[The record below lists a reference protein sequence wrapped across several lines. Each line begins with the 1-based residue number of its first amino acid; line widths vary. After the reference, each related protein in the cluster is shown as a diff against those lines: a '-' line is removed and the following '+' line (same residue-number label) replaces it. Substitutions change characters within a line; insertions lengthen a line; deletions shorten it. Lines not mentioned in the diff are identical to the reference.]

1 MLSLQ
6 GKRIFTAGFWKV
18 ERNLM
23 EKNASTSEI
32 LTKRR
37 VFEMKKVREMYD
49 FRNMWSHDSK
59 MLLLDI
65 SERKKVNV
73 FYDW

>member
-1 MLSLQ
+1 
-6 GKRIFTAGFWKV
+6 
-18 ERNLM
+18 M

-37 VFEMKKVREMYD
+37 VFEMKKVTEMYD

-73 FYDW
+73 FYD

>member
-1 MLSLQ
+1 
-6 GKRIFTAGFWKV
+6 
-18 ERNLM
+18 M

-49 FRNMWSHDSK
+49 FRNMWSHDGK

-73 FYDW
+73 FYDR